1 MQNIQTKD
9 EAILNIWILDG
20 QFEEKWDTDFHPF
33 LRTSTWNLKLQ
44 LALVMIGKLKQFFI
58 VILAD
63 GLLTA
68 FFFASPK

>member
-9 EAILNIWILDG
+9 EAILNVRILDG
-20 QFEEKWDTDFHPF
+20 QFEEKLNTNFHPF

-44 LALVMIGKLKQFFI
+44 LPLVIIGKLKQFFI
-58 VILAD
+58 VILAPR
-63 GLLTA
+63 LFSA